1 VHLPASNIH
10 CYYITSFPYFTLYKG
25 DYFTYLRLR
34 VKEKH
39 QRGNYNM
46 QNFHTPLLY
55 VHVQVLFKQKQ
66 SCVTTIKQMPAQ
78 PHIGIHATLTLLS
91 VCWGRWASCDVMLV
105 SNALENKETL
115 LKFHT
120 ASVCRGVTVVWV
132 VTNFVNEF
140 ASWRSTALISKWGNL
155 RPII

>member
-1 VHLPASNIH
+1 MHLPASNIH

-46 QNFHTPLLY
+46 QNFHTTLLY

-66 SCVTTIKQMPAQ
+66 SCVTTIKQMPAR
-78 PHIGIHATLTLLS
+78 PPTYGDTRNTHLAFGLLRALGILRCYVGVQCSGKQRNTLEISYCKCLPRSYRRLS
-91 VCWGRWASCDVMLV
+91 CHKFRQRIRI
-105 SNALENKETL
+105 LEIDR
-115 LKFHT
+115 FD
-120 ASVCRGVTVVWV
+120 
-132 VTNFVNEF
+132 
-140 ASWRSTALISKWGNL
+140 
-155 RPII
+155 